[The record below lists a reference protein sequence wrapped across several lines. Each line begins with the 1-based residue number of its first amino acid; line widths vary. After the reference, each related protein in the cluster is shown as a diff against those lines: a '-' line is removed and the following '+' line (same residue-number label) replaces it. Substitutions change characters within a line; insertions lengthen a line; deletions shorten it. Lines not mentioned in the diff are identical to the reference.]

1 MKILTVDIGTGT
13 QDIFL
18 YDSDLDIENGFK
30 LVLPSPTMM
39 VHRRLKQSLPSR
51 TPILLSGHQMGGGP
65 SAWAIEEY
73 ARAGIPVYMT
83 PTAATTINDELEK
96 VESLGIKIISEDEV
110 HGLSSTVHRLE
121 LKDFDFPLISKTFTD
136 YDVSLNDLAAIA
148 VAVFDHGNAPA
159 GVSDRQFR
167 FDYLDE
173 RIRAKNSLSAFAYLS
188 TDIPHIMTRLQSVVD
203 SAGDLPYPLV
213 VMDTAPAAVLGATFD
228 SKLNSNFSPKINS
241 KLNPKFGLNLNPSL
255 PTRRSMIICNV
266 GNFHTLAFRL
276 GEKGI
281 EGVFE
286 HHTGEIDL
294 PKLESLLRRL
304 ADASLKHED
313 VFNDM
318 GHGALMYT
326 DEVFEFGKDEFD
338 VVVTG
343 PRRSIFSITPAST
356 SGFDTAD
363 DHRLLN
369 PPLSATENLR
379 PYFATPFGDMMI
391 AGCFGLLA
399 ATAEIMPDL
408 AEPILGSLREAGG
421 RGRGVAPWDN
431 KS

>member
-18 YDSDLDIENGFK
+18 YDSNLDIENGFK

-39 VHRRLKQSLPSR
+39 IHRRLKQALPTR
-51 TPILLSGHQMGGGP
+51 TPILLTGHQMGGGP
-65 SAWAIEEY
+65 SAWAIEEC
-73 ARAGIPVYMT
+73 ARAGVPVYMT
-83 PTAATTINDELEK
+83 PSAATTINDELEK
-96 VESLGIKIISEDEV
+96 VEALGIKIISDDEGRKMKEEGGKWKV
-110 HGLSSTVHRLE
+110 EELE
-121 LKDFDFPLISKTFTD
+121 LKDFDFPLISRTFAD
-136 YDVSLNDLAAIA
+136 YGVSLRDIGAIA

-188 TDIPHIMTRLQSVVD
+188 TDIPKTMTRLQSIVD
-203 SAGDLPYPLV
+203 STGELPCPLV
-213 VMDTAPAAVLGATFD
+213 VMDTAPAAVLGVNFDPQVATR
-228 SKLNSNFSPKINS
+228 KQKIV
-241 KLNPKFGLNLNPSL
+241 
-255 PTRRSMIICNV
+255 CNV

-276 GEKGI
+276 GEMGI

-294 PKLESLLRRL
+294 PKLEGLIRQL
-304 ADASLKHED
+304 ADGSLRHQD
-313 VFNDM
+313 VFDDM

-326 DEVFEFGKDEFD
+326 DEVFEFGKDDFD

-343 PRRSIFSITPAST
+343 PRRSMFNRQST
-356 SGFDTAD
+356 I
-363 DHRLLN
+363 
-369 PPLSATENLR
+369 ENRKSLR
-379 PYFATPFGDMMI
+379 PYFAVPFGDMMI

-399 ATAEIMPDL
+399 AVAEEMPEL
-408 AEPILGSLREAGG
+408 AEPILGSLRGG
-421 RGRGVAPWDN
+421 RRRGIAPWDAG
-431 KS
+431 

>member
-1 MKILTVDIGTGT
+1 MKILTIDIGTGT

-18 YDSDLDIENGFK
+18 YDSNLDLENGFK

-39 VHRRLKQSLPSR
+39 VHRRLKQSLLSR
-51 TPILLSGHQMGGGP
+51 TPILLTGHQMGGGP

-73 ARAGIPVYMT
+73 ARTGIPVYMT
-83 PTAATTINDELEK
+83 PSAATTINDELEK
-96 VESLGIKIISEDEV
+96 VEALGIKIVGEDEGRKLKV
-110 HGLSSTVHRLE
+110 ESLE
-121 LKDFDFPLISKTFTD
+121 LRDFDFELISKTFKD
-136 YDVSLNDLAAIA
+136 YGVSLNDLSAIA

-173 RIRAKNSLSAFAYLS
+173 RIKAKNSLSAFAYLS
-188 TDIPHIMTRLQSVVD
+188 SDIPKIMTRLQSVAD
-203 SAGDLPYPLV
+203 SAGELPCPLV
-213 VMDTAPAAVLGATFD
+213 VMDTAPAAVLGANFD
-228 SKLNSNFSPKINS
+228 PQAA
-241 KLNPKFGLNLNPSL
+241 
-255 PTRRSMIICNV
+255 TRKQKIICNV

-294 PKLESLLRRL
+294 MKLESLIRKL
-304 ADASLKHED
+304 ADGSLKHED

-318 GHGALMYT
+318 GHGALMYS
-326 DEVFEFGKDEFD
+326 DEVFEFGKDGFD

-343 PRRSIFSITPAST
+343 PRRSMFNRKSSIANRQS
-356 SGFDTAD
+356 
-363 DHRLLN
+363 
-369 PPLSATENLR
+369 LR
-379 PYFATPFGDMMI
+379 PYFAVPFGDMMI

-399 ATAEIMPDL
+399 VTGEILPG
-408 AEPILGSLREAGG
+408 LGEAVQRSFRGEG
-421 RGRGVAPWDN
+421 GRGVAPWDDPV
-431 KS
+431 

>member
-18 YDSDLDIENGFK
+18 YDSNLDIENGFK

-39 VHRRLKQSLPSR
+39 VHRRLKQALPSR
-51 TPILLSGHQMGGGP
+51 RPILLTGHQMGGGP

-83 PTAATTINDELEK
+83 PSAATTLNDELDK
-96 VESLGIKIISEDEV
+96 VEKLGIKIIGEDEV
-110 HGLSSTVHRLE
+110 EGLRSKVESLE
-121 LKDFDFPLISKTFTD
+121 LRDFDFELISKTFAD
-136 YDVSLNDLAAIA
+136 YGVSLKDLGAIA

-173 RIRAKNSLSAFAYLS
+173 RIKEKNSLSAFAYLS
-188 TDIPHIMTRLQSVVD
+188 NDIPKIMTRLQSVAD
-203 SAGDLPYPLV
+203 SAHALPCPLV
-213 VMDTAPAAVLGATFD
+213 VMDTAPAAVLGANFD
-228 SKLNSNFSPKINS
+228 PTVMKRERKI
-241 KLNPKFGLNLNPSL
+241 
-255 PTRRSMIICNV
+255 IVNV

-276 GEKGI
+276 GDGI

-294 PKLESLLRRL
+294 PKLENYIRAL
-304 ADASLKHED
+304 ADGSLKHQD
-313 VFNDM
+313 IFDDM
-318 GHGALMYT
+318 GHGALVYGT
-326 DEVFEFGKDEFD
+326 NPFEFGKDEFD
-338 VVVTG
+338 IVVTG
-343 PRRSIFSITPAST
+343 PRRSMFTLESDSLLSDVKQQAASLQ
-356 SGFDTAD
+356 
-363 DHRLLN
+363 R
-369 PPLSATENLR
+369 LR

-399 ATAEIMPDL
+399 ATADVLPDFGETIY
-408 AEPILGSLREAGG
+408 ASLNGEYK
-421 RGRGVAPWDN
+421 RGVAPWDVN
-431 KS
+431 HE

>member
-18 YDSDLDIENGFK
+18 YDSNLDIENGFK

-65 SAWAIEEY
+65 SAWGIEEY

-83 PTAATTINDELEK
+83 SSAATTINDELEK
-96 VESLGIKIISEDEV
+96 VEAMGIRIVADDEV
-110 HGLSSTVHRLE
+110 EGLRSKVKSLE
-121 LKDFDFPLISKTFTD
+121 LKDFDFELISRTFND
-136 YDVSLNDLAAIA
+136 YGVSLDDLSAIA

-173 RIRAKNSLSAFAYLS
+173 RIKAKNSLSAFAYLS
-188 TDIPHIMTRLQSVVD
+188 NDVPNIMTRLQSVVD
-203 SAGDLPYPLV
+203 SAGELPCPLV
-213 VMDTAPAAVLGATFD
+213 VMDTAPAAVLGAGFD
-228 SKLNSNFSPKINS
+228 PFVAQRKQKIV
-241 KLNPKFGLNLNPSL
+241 
-255 PTRRSMIICNV
+255 CNV

-294 PKLESLLRRL
+294 PKLESLIRKL
-304 ADASLKHED
+304 ADGSLKHED

-326 DEVFEFGKDEFD
+326 DEVFEFGKDDFD
-338 VVVTG
+338 IVVTG
-343 PRRSIFSITPAST
+343 PRRSMFRN
-356 SGFDTAD
+356 AD
-363 DHRLLN
+363 DGRQTMDN
-369 PPLSATENLR
+369 GQSSIVNGRLR
-379 PYFATPFGDMMI
+379 PYFAVPFGDMMI

-399 ATAEIMPDL
+399 ATGEILP
-408 AEPILGSLREAGG
+408 ELGESIQRSLRGEG
-421 RGRGVAPWDN
+421 GRGVAPWDAG
-431 KS
+431 

>member
-13 QDIFL
+13 QDIYL
-18 YDSDLDIENGFK
+18 YDSNLDIENGFK

-39 VHRRLKQSLPSR
+39 VHRRLKQMLPSR
-51 TPILLSGHQMGGGP
+51 RPILLTGHQMGGGP

-83 PTAATTINDELEK
+83 PFAATTINDELDKVEELGIQIVSDDEIKGLRSK
-96 VESLGIKIISEDEV
+96 VESL
-110 HGLSSTVHRLE
+110 E
-121 LKDFDFPLISKTFTD
+121 LRDFNYIAISKTFED
-136 YDVSLNDLAAIA
+136 YGVTLKDLATIA
-148 VAVFDHGNAPA
+148 VAVFDHGNAPP

-173 RIRAKNSLSAFAYLS
+173 RIRANNSLSAFAYLS
-188 TDIPHIMTRLQSVVD
+188 SNIPKIMTRLQSVAD
-203 SAGDLPYPLV
+203 SAGELPCPLV
-213 VMDTAPAAVLGATFD
+213 VLDTAPAAVLGAEFESVVT
-228 SKLNSNFSPKINS
+228 
-241 KLNPKFGLNLNPSL
+241 
-255 PTRRSMIICNV
+255 TRKQKIICNV

-294 PKLESLLRRL
+294 SKLESLLHRL
-304 ADASLKHED
+304 ADSSLKHED

-318 GHGALMYT
+318 GHGALMYSDDT
-326 DEVFEFGKDEFD
+326 FELGKDAFD

-343 PRRSIFSITPAST
+343 PRRSMFARR
-356 SGFDTAD
+356 D
-363 DHRLLN
+363 DLEVVPTLK
-369 PPLSATENLR
+369 

-399 ATAEIMPDL
+399 ATAEILPNL
-408 AEPILGSLREAGG
+408 AEPIIGSMRGG
-421 RGRGVAPWDN
+421 RGRGIAPWDN
-431 KS
+431 PE

>member
-18 YDSDLDIENGFK
+18 YDSNLDIENGFK

-39 VHRRLKQSLPSR
+39 VHRRLKQALHLR
-51 TPILLSGHQMGGGP
+51 TPILLTGHQMGGGP

-83 PTAATTINDELEK
+83 PSAATTLNDELDK
-96 VESLGIKIISEDEV
+96 VEALGIKIIGEDEV
-110 HGLSSTVHRLE
+110 EGLQVAGLKVERLE
-121 LKDFDFPLISKTFTD
+121 LKDFDFELISKTFND
-136 YDVSLNDLAAIA
+136 YGISLKDLGAIA

-173 RIRAKNSLSAFAYLS
+173 RIREKNSLSSFIFPS
-188 TDIPHIMTRLQSVVD
+188 TEIPKIMTRLQAVAD
-203 SAGDLPYPLV
+203 SAVNLDCPLL
-213 VMDTAPAAVLGATFD
+213 VMDTAPAAVLGANLD
-228 SKLNSNFSPKINS
+228 PVVAKHKRKI
-241 KLNPKFGLNLNPSL
+241 
-255 PTRRSMIICNV
+255 IVNV

-276 GEKGI
+276 GDGI

-294 PKLESLLRRL
+294 PKLEKYIRAL
-304 ADASLKHED
+304 ADGSLKHQD
-313 VFNDM
+313 IFDDM
-318 GHGALMYT
+318 GHGALVYG
-326 DEVFEFGKDEFD
+326 DNPFEFGKDEFD
-338 VVVTG
+338 IVVTG
-343 PRRSIFSITPAST
+343 PRRSLFLTKDE
-356 SGFDTAD
+356 G
-363 DHRLLN
+363 RK
-369 PPLSATENLR
+369 TEVKLPSSSVLR

-399 ATAEIMPDL
+399 ATAEVMPNL
-408 AEPILGSLREAGG
+408 AEPVFGSLRGG
-421 RGRGVAPWDN
+421 RGRGVAPWD
-431 KS
+431 S

>member
-18 YDSDLDIENGFK
+18 YDSNLDIENGFK

-39 VHRRLKQSLPSR
+39 IHRRLKQMLLSR
-51 TPILLSGHQMGGGP
+51 RPILLTGHQMGGGP
-65 SAWAIEEY
+65 SAWAIEEC

-83 PTAATTINDELEK
+83 PSAATTLNDELDK
-96 VESLGIKIISEDEV
+96 VEALGIKIVGEEESRQ
-110 HGLSSTVHRLE
+110 LSAVSKIE
-121 LKDFDFPLISKTFTD
+121 LKDFDFQLISKTFAD
-136 YDVSLNDLAAIA
+136 YGVSLNDLGAIA

-173 RIRAKNSLSAFAYLS
+173 RIRAKNSLSAFIFPS
-188 TDIPHIMTRLQSVVD
+188 TEIPKIMTRLQAVAD
-203 SAGDLPYPLV
+203 SAGNLDCPLF
-213 VMDTAPAAVLGATFD
+213 VMDTAPAAVLGANFD
-228 SKLNSNFSPKINS
+228 PVVAKRERKI
-241 KLNPKFGLNLNPSL
+241 
-255 PTRRSMIICNV
+255 IVNV

-276 GEKGI
+276 GDGI

-294 PKLESLLRRL
+294 PKLEKYILAL
-304 ADASLKHED
+304 ADGSLKHQD
-313 VFNDM
+313 IFDDM
-318 GHGALMYT
+318 GHGALVYG
-326 DEVFEFGKDEFD
+326 DNPFEFGKDEFD

-343 PRRSIFSITPAST
+343 PRRSMFQ
-356 SGFDTAD
+356 TAD
-363 DHRLLN
+363 DRPQTAKN
-369 PPLSATENLR
+369 RPSFAVSGRLR

-399 ATAEIMPDL
+399 ATAEILPEL
-408 AEPILGSLREAGG
+408 AEPIIGSLRGG
-421 RGRGVAPWDN
+421 HGRGVAPWDN
-431 KS
+431 AT

>member
-18 YDSDLDIENGFK
+18 YDSNLDIENGFK

-39 VHRRLKQSLPSR
+39 VHRRLKEALRHR

-65 SAWAIEEY
+65 SAWAIE
-73 ARAGIPVYMT
+73 ACVRAGVPVYMT
-83 PTAATTINDELEK
+83 PPAATTLNDELDQ
-96 VESLGIKIISEDEV
+96 VEALGIRIVSEEEAE
-110 HGLSSTVHRLE
+110 RLQAAKYE
-121 LKDFDFPLISKTFTD
+121 LKDFDFPLIAKTFND
-136 YDVSLNDLAAIA
+136 YGVSLDDLAAVA
-148 VAVFDHGNAPA
+148 VAVFDHGNAPP

-167 FDYLDE
+167 FDYLDK
-173 RIRAKNSLSAFAYLS
+173 RIRERNSLSAFAYLS
-188 TDIPHIMTRLQSVVD
+188 TDIPGIMTRLQSVAD
-203 SAGDLPYPLV
+203 SAKGLSCPLV

-228 SKLNSNFSPKINS
+228 SKLNPYRSKSSNGFD
-241 KLNPKFGLNLNPSL
+241 LPSL
-255 PTRRSMIICNV
+255 PTRKAMMICNV

-294 PKLESLLRRL
+294 PKLEGLIRKL

-326 DEVFEFGKDEFD
+326 DDIFEFGKDEFD

-343 PRRSIFSITPAST
+343 PRRAMFGAAGDGPPAI
-356 SGFDTAD
+356 
-363 DHRLLN
+363 DHRL
-369 PPLSATENLR
+369 PSAVNGRLR
-379 PYFATPFGDMMI
+379 PYFAAPFGDMMI

-399 ATAEIMPDL
+399 ATAEILPGL
-408 AEPILGSLREAGG
+408 AEPIWESLRGG
-421 RGRGVAPWDN
+421 RGIAPWDVN
-431 KS
+431 S